1 MSRTEKLRQQVMASG
16 SPLSKH
22 SLNQKRIK
30 LWLDTENRVLGDPNC
45 KGSKADRKRQATQ
58 AFIRELP
65 RQQFNRCLSH
75 LIDGNPTPEET
86 SYFLKHAGEYERS
99 IGINGIDGHEIT
111 IVDFTRTPAG

>member
-1 MSRTEKLRQQVMASG
+1 MSRAEKLRQEVIASG

-22 SLNQKRIK
+22 SLSQRRIR
-30 LWLDTENRVLGDPNC
+30 LWLDTEKKVLGDPNC

-58 AFIRELP
+58 AFTRELP
-65 RQQFNRCLSH
+65 RQQFDRCLSH

-99 IGINGIDGHEIT
+99 IGIDGIDGRKVT
-111 IVDFTRTPAG
+111 IVDFTRTSAE